1 MAVVRRLLPA
11 LAGILLSAA
20 HLGAQEATGNI
31 KGTVVDSASK
41 QPLTNVSV
49 TVEGTSR
56 RTITRADGSFDLTS
70 VPAGTQSVR
79 VRRIGFGTLTQNV
92 TVPSGGTVTVEF
104 GLVPQAAVLTEMVV
118 TGYGSQRREAITGSV
133 ATIDANVANVGVVS
147 NATQLIQGRV
157 AGVSIIQNN
166 GEPGAGAQIRIRGGT
181 SISASNDPLYV
192 IDGVAIENVQTEPG
206 GVGVSGEPP
215 LPRNPLNT
223 LNPADIESITILKDA
238 AATAIYGARAANGV
252 ILIETK
258 KGSASSVDVEYDGY
272 LAMSAAAKSLDL
284 LNGDQYRAFVQG
296 QVDLNTA
303 CNTPVVLPAC
313 SKVGLPGTSLTA
325 LRNFN
330 TNWEDKVT
338 RESATSN
345 QNLSFTGGGRDTRYR
360 ASVNYMD
367 QQGVALANG
376 FKRLQ
381 GRLNG
386 THQTFSGRLRLGL
399 NLTTS
404 QVNNKYLPFNDV
416 SGFEGGVFTNMVN
429 FNPTFP
435 VDTIDPT
442 TGLKSYYEIGKG
454 AQSVRNPVALAE
466 QIDDVANTNRN
477 MASATASFDV
487 VNHLTAQMNLGVD
500 RSRSRRETF
509 WPAANPV
516 GAVTNGLARQE
527 QRDLQSLTLQNL
539 LNYTNQYGTTEVEVI
554 GGYEYNA
561 YDVSGF
567 GAEAHNFLTDAFGFN
582 NLGAGA
588 TLLPPF
594 SFNEESKL
602 VSFFSRANV
611 GFQEKYFVTGVLRR
625 DGSSKFGEGNK
636 WAVFPAVS
644 ASWRLSSE
652 DFMRGGS
659 ITDLRLRAGWGL
671 QGNPAVPAYA
681 SLIKLESQ
689 NGARYPFGG
698 VAATG
703 VAPTQNENKNLKWEQ
718 TTQTNVAL
726 DFGYKDNLLKGSI
739 EYYNKDTK
747 DLLLTVSVP
756 QPAAVSTRLENI
768 GRVNN
773 KGLELNMDAQMIRK
787 AKLDWILGGLL
798 TIERNKVVD
807 LGGRS
812 FIATGDVSG
821 QGQSGQVSQR
831 ILPGQPLGTF
841 YGPRFIRVETAAGAN
856 AGKQLFKCVTPSATC
871 VNGETT
877 APAGTDYEIIGN
889 ANPKFSFSISNQV
902 TWGNFDLSAL
912 VRSDIGKDVFNNTAL
927 VYSTKGNALQN
938 KNFLSAALSDPTD
951 IREPAIF
958 SSRWIEKGS
967 FVRLQNITLG
977 YTLPARLLGQ
987 AKGGRVYVSG
997 DNVFLI
1003 TKYKGY
1009 DPEVHVDNGLAARG
1023 TDYLTYPRARTFTT
1037 GVRLAF

>member
-1 MAVVRRLLPA
+1 MAVVRSLFPV
-11 LAGILLSAA
+11 LAGVLLSAA
-20 HLGAQEATGNI
+20 QLGAQEATGNI
-31 KGTVVDSASK
+31 RGTVVDSASK

-49 TVEGTSR
+49 TVEGTAR
-56 RTITRADGSFDLTS
+56 RTITRADGSFDLS
-70 VPAGTQSVR
+70 AVPAGTQSVR
-79 VRRIGFGTLTQNV
+79 VRRIGFGTHTQNV
-92 TVPSGGTVTVEF
+92 TVPPGGTVTVEF

-133 ATIDANVANVGVVS
+133 ATIDANIANVGMVS

-166 GEPGAGAQIRIRGGT
+166 GEPGAGVQIRVRGGT

-258 KGSASSVDVEYDGY
+258 KGSAGAVDVEYDGY
-272 LAMSAAAKSLDL
+272 LAMSTAAKSLDL
-284 LNGDQYRAFVQG
+284 LNGDQYRAFIQDQVAQG
-296 QVDLNTA
+296 AACAAQV
-303 CNTPVVLPAC
+303 PATVC
-313 SKVGLPGTSLTA
+313 GLPGASLAALKTS
-325 LRNFN
+325 N
-330 TNWEDKVT
+330 TNWEDEVT
-338 RESATSN
+338 RASATSN

-376 FKRLQ
+376 FKRVQ

-416 SGFEGGVFTNMVN
+416 AGFEGGVFTNMVN

-435 VDTIDPT
+435 VDTLNPL
-442 TGLKSYYEIGKG
+442 TGQKAYYEIGVG

-500 RSRSRRETF
+500 RSRSRRETY
-509 WPAANPV
+509 WPASNPV
-516 GAVTNGLARQE
+516 GAVTKGLARQE
-527 QRDLQSLTLQNL
+527 QRDLQSVTLQNL
-539 LNYTNQYGTTEVEVI
+539 LNYTNQFDVHEIEVI

-594 SFNEESKL
+594 SFREESKL
-602 VSFFSRANV
+602 VSFFSRANY
-611 GFQEKYFVTGVLRR
+611 GFQEKYFLTGVLRK

-636 WAVFPAVS
+636 WATFPAVS
-644 ASWRLSSE
+644 ASWRISSE

-689 NGARYPFGG
+689 SGARYPFGG

-718 TTQTNVAL
+718 TAQTNFAL
-726 DFGYKDNLLKGSI
+726 DFGWKDNLLKGSL
-739 EYYNKDTK
+739 EYYTKDTK

-768 GRVNN
+768 GKVSN
-773 KGLELNMDAQMIRK
+773 KGLEFNMDAQMIQK
-787 AKLDWILGGLL
+787 AKLDWILGGVL

-831 ILPGQPLGTF
+831 ILPGEPLGTF
-841 YGPRFIRVETAAGAN
+841 YGPRFIRVETAAGPN
-856 AGKQLFKCVTPSATC
+856 AGKQLFKCVTASASC
-871 VNGETT
+871 VSGETT

-889 ANPKFSFSISNQV
+889 ANPKFSFSINNQV
-902 TWGNFDLSAL
+902 TWGNVDLSAL

-938 KNFLSAALSDPTD
+938 KNFLSSALSDPTG

-967 FVRLQNITLG
+967 FVRLQNLTVG
-977 YTLPARLLGQ
+977 YTLPARVLGQ
-987 AKGGRVYVSG
+987 AKQGRLYVSA
-997 DNVFLI
+997 DNLFLI